1 MFTPKMLK
9 SQQFFLSGKT
19 AADAFEA
26 ERKLL
31 LIDQELS
38 HSESGLAIA
47 HAISRLEATATVRI
61 DGLAPDAYELLVIE
75 SLFAG
80 KNLDYFAHPFSESN
94 FCTKSASVE
103 AFYYLETLRWIQETV
118 TPGHRFTPEFILEV
132 HSRCLYNKPASETGL
147 RFRSCDFDGDKAD
160 PRESFA
166 PPGADEVLPYIE
178 DLCEFINT
186 PRFSPLAQTGYM
198 HF

>member
-80 KNLDYFAHPFSESN
+80 KNLDYFAHPFQRKQ
-94 FCTKSASVE
+94 F
-103 AFYYLETLRWIQETV
+103 
-118 TPGHRFTPEFILEV
+118 
-132 HSRCLYNKPASETGL
+132 LYKIGL
-147 RFRSCDFDGDKAD
+147 G
-160 PRESFA
+160 
-166 PPGADEVLPYIE
+166 
-178 DLCEFINT
+178 
-186 PRFSPLAQTGYM
+186 
-198 HF
+198 

>member
-61 DGLAPDAYELLVIE
+61 DGLAPDAYELLIIE

-103 AFYYLETLRWIQETV
+103 AFYYLENPALDSGNRHAGAPLHAGVHPRSAFSMPVQQARQRNGAAFPLV
-118 TPGHRFTPEFILEV
+118 RF
-132 HSRCLYNKPASETGL
+132 
-147 RFRSCDFDGDKAD
+147 
-160 PRESFA
+160 
-166 PPGADEVLPYIE
+166 
-178 DLCEFINT
+178 
-186 PRFSPLAQTGYM
+186 
-198 HF
+198 